1 MAMPRATQMFGA
13 VALGVLL
20 GCASAA
26 DAQTA
31 QAGHRHHVRHP
42 AAEGHEIVVHAR
54 ESYLTAG
61 TWAPVGTYNS
71 YALQTIS
78 SGAPFMPFVD
88 NTTVGVRGLDRLPN
102 NYTLP
107 GCCAP

>member
-13 VALGVLL
+13 GALGIVLA
-20 GCASAA
+20 CASAA

-31 QAGHRHHVRHP
+31 TGHRHHVAHP
-42 AAEGHEIVVHAR
+42 AAEGHQIVVHAR

-71 YALQTIS
+71 YALDTIS
-78 SGAPFMPFVD
+78 STAPFMPFVD
-88 NTTVGVRGLDRLPN
+88 HTTVGVRGLDRLPN
-102 NYTLP
+102 NLTVP
-107 GCCAP
+107 GCCWP